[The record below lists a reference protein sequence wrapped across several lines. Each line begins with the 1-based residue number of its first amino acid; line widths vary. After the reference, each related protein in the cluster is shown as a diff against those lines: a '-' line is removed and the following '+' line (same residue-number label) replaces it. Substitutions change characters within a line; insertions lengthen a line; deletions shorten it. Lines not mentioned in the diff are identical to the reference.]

1 MEKRDLLRNI
11 PRVDE
16 MIDLVFK
23 ACSEDENI
31 CTIAGAL
38 SLENIRTHVR
48 EVIDKL
54 RQDILT
60 DTVTALPEKQDII
73 KTVLQKISLAFK
85 PSLQNVINATGI
97 VLHTNL
103 GRSPLPHYVADAVS
117 KVATGYSTLE
127 YSLADGGRGSR
138 HDHIESLICKIT
150 GAEAAMAVNNNAAA
164 VMLMLGALCKDKEV
178 VVSRGELVEI
188 GGSFRV
194 PEIMSMSGATLKEV
208 GTTNKTKP
216 NDYLGAVNENTAALL
231 KVHTSNFK
239 IIGFSESVEID
250 KLVELG
256 KQANL
261 PVLYDLGSGLLVR
274 PEKVNI
280 ADDMCVQD
288 CIKAGADV
296 VCFSGDK
303 LMGGPQAGIIAGK
316 KKYIDMMKK
325 HQFARVVRID
335 KLTIAALEATLR
347 LYLNEN
353 DAIKYV
359 PVLANLAADK
369 NTLKNNAKK
378 LLDMLPAKK
387 GFVASVKL
395 AETQV
400 GGGSAPGQLLPT
412 YVVAIESAKISA
424 SELEQKLRGYSTP
437 VITRVHENRVLI
449 DTRTLLGDEQFKI
462 VAQAFEDIF
471 A

>member
-1 MEKRDLLRNI
+1 MEKRELLRNI
-11 PRVDE
+11 PRVDDIIE
-16 MIDLVFK
+16 LTFK
-23 ACSEDENI
+23 AYEQNEELQSYI
-31 CTIAGAL
+31 GVL
-38 SLENIRTHVR
+38 SLENIRTYVR
-48 EVIDKL
+48 DVIDTL
-54 RQDILT
+54 RQDILA
-60 DTVTALPEKQDII
+60 DKVKELPSKDYIVNKI
-73 KTVLQKISLAFK
+73 LQKIMRVFT
-85 PSLQNVINATGI
+85 PSLRNVINATGI

-103 GRSPLPHYVADAVS
+103 GRSPLPQSVAKAVS
-117 KVATGYSTLE
+117 KIATGYSTLE
-127 YSLADGGRGSR
+127 YSVSDGGRGSR

-216 NDYLGAVNENTAALL
+216 SDYINAVNENTSALL

-250 KLVELG
+250 QLVEIG
-256 KQANL
+256 KKVNM
-261 PVLYDLGSGLLVR
+261 PVLYDLGSGLLVK

-280 ADDMCVQD
+280 ADALCVQD

-303 LMGGPQAGIIAGK
+303 LLGGPQAGIIAGK
-316 KKYIDMMKK
+316 KKYIEMMKK

-335 KLTIAALEATLR
+335 KLTIAALEATLK

-353 DAIKYV
+353 DAIQNI
-359 PVLANLAADK
+359 PVLKNLAADK
-369 NTLKNNAKK
+369 TTLKNDARK
-378 LLDMLPAKK
+378 LWEMLNGKK

-412 YVVAIESAKISA
+412 YVVAIEPAAMSAA
-424 SELEQKLRGYSTP
+424 ELEQKLRLYTTP
-437 VITRVHENRVLI
+437 IITRVHENRVLI
-449 DTRTLLGDEQFKI
+449 DTRTLVDDCQYQTI
-462 VAQAFEDIF
+462 AQAFDEIF
-471 A
+471 E

>member
-16 MIDLVFK
+16 IIDLTFK
-23 ACSEDENI
+23 TYEQDSEI
-31 CTIAGAL
+31 KAVIGPL

-48 EVIDKL
+48 DVIDTL
-54 RQDILT
+54 RQDILS
-60 DTVTALPEKQDII
+60 DKVVALPEKQEIVNKI
-73 KTVLQKISLAFK
+73 LQKILHVFT
-85 PSLQNVINATGI
+85 PSLRNVINATGI

-103 GRSPLPHYVADAVS
+103 GRSPLPQAVADVVS
-117 KVATGYSTLE
+117 KIATGYSTLE
-127 YSLADGGRGSR
+127 YSVADGGRGSR

-164 VMLMLGALCKDKEV
+164 VMLMLAALCKDKEV

-216 NDYLGAVNENTAALL
+216 TDYLNAVNENTSALL

-250 KLVELG
+250 KLVEIG
-256 KQANL
+256 KKANL

-280 ADDMCVQD
+280 ADDLCVQD

-316 KKYIDMMKK
+316 KKFIDMMKK

-335 KLTIAALEATLR
+335 KLTIAALEATLK

-353 DAIKYV
+353 DAIQNV
-359 PVLANLAADK
+359 PVLNNLAADK
-369 NTLKNNAKK
+369 NTLKNNARK
-378 LLDMLPAKK
+378 LWEMLSGKK
-387 GFVASVKL
+387 GFSASVKL

-412 YVVAIESAKISA
+412 YVVAIEPTAMSA
-424 SELEQKLRGYSTP
+424 SELEQKLRLFSTP
-437 VITRVHENRVLI
+437 IITRVNENRVLI
-449 DTRTLLGDEQFKI
+449 DTRTLVGDSQYQTI
-462 VAQAFEDIF
+462 AQAFDEIF
-471 A
+471 

>member
-1 MEKRDLLRNI
+1 MEKRELLRNI
-11 PRVDE
+11 PRVDDIIE
-16 MIDLVFK
+16 LTFK
-23 ACSEDENI
+23 AYEKSEEMQAYI
-31 CTIAGAL
+31 GAL
-38 SLENIRTHVR
+38 SLENIRTYVR
-48 EVIDKL
+48 DVIDTL
-54 RQDILT
+54 RQDILA
-60 DTVTALPEKQDII
+60 DKVTELPTKDEIANKI
-73 KTVLQKISLAFK
+73 LQKIMRVFT
-85 PSLQNVINATGI
+85 PSLRNVINATGI

-103 GRSPLPHYVADAVS
+103 GRSPLPQSVANAVS
-117 KVATGYSTLE
+117 KIATGYSTLE
-127 YSLADGGRGSR
+127 YSVPDGGRGSR

-216 NDYLGAVNENTAALL
+216 TDYINAVNENTSALL

-250 KLVELG
+250 QLVEIG
-256 KQANL
+256 KKVNM

-280 ADDMCVQD
+280 ADDLCVQD

-303 LMGGPQAGIIAGK
+303 LLGGPQAGIIAGK
-316 KKYIDMMKK
+316 KKYIEMMKK

-335 KLTIAALEATLR
+335 KLTIAALEATLK

-353 DAIKYV
+353 DAIQNI
-359 PVLANLAADK
+359 PVLKNLAADK
-369 NTLKNNAKK
+369 TTLKNDARK
-378 LLDMLPAKK
+378 LWEMLNGKK

-412 YVVAIESAKISA
+412 YVVAIEPTAVSAA
-424 SELEQKLRGYSTP
+424 ELEQKLRLYSTP
-437 VITRVHENRVLI
+437 IITRVHENRVLI
-449 DTRTLLGDEQFKI
+449 DTRTLVDDSQYQTI
-462 VAQAFEDIF
+462 AQAFDEIF

>member
-1 MEKRDLLRNI
+1 MEKHELLRNI

-16 MIDLVFK
+16 VIELTHK
-23 ACSEDENI
+23 AFLEEHGESVY
-31 CTIAGAL
+31 AGTL
-38 SLENIRTHVR
+38 SLENIRTYVR
-48 EVIDKL
+48 ETIDTL
-54 RQDILT
+54 RQDILSGK
-60 DTVTALPEKQDII
+60 VAKLPDKKEIVEK
-73 KTVLQKISLAFK
+73 TMCKIQRVYS
-85 PSLQNVINATGI
+85 PSLRNVINATGV

-103 GRSPLPHYVADAVS
+103 GRSPLPKNVTESIGKIAM
-117 KVATGYSTLE
+117 GYSTLE
-127 YSLADGGRGSR
+127 YSVADGGRGSR
-138 HDHIESLICKIT
+138 HDHIEALICKIT

-194 PEIMSMSGATLKEV
+194 PEIMAMSGAVLKEV

-216 NDYLGAVNENTAALL
+216 NDYANAINENTAALL

-250 KLVELG
+250 KLVEVG
-256 KQANL
+256 KKAKL
-261 PVLYDLGSGLLVR
+261 PVLYDLGSGLLVH

-316 KKYIDMMKK
+316 KKYIDLMKK

-335 KLTIAALEATLR
+335 KLTIAALEATLK

-353 DAIKYV
+353 DAIENIPILK
-359 PVLANLAADK
+359 NLAASK
-369 NTLKNNAKK
+369 TELKEKARK
-378 LLDMLPAKK
+378 LLDMLPQKD
-387 GFVASVKL
+387 GFTASVKL

-400 GGGSAPGQLLPT
+400 GGGSAPGQYLPT
-412 YVVAIESAKISA
+412 YVVVVSPKTISPA
-424 SELEQKLRGYSTP
+424 ELEYKLRMYTTP
-437 VITRVHENRVLI
+437 IITRVNDNKVLI
-449 DTRTLLGDEQFKI
+449 DTRTLVDESQYETI
-462 VAQAFEDIF
+462 AQAFEEIF
-471 A
+471 

>member
-1 MEKRDLLRNI
+1 MEKRELLRNI
-11 PRVDE
+11 PRVDD
-16 MIDLVFK
+16 IINLTFK
-23 ACSEDENI
+23 TYDQDNEIKTAI
-31 CTIAGAL
+31 GPL

-48 EVIDKL
+48 EVIDGL
-54 RQDILT
+54 RQDILA
-60 DTVTALPEKQDII
+60 DKVTVLPEKQEIADKI
-73 KTVLQKISLAFK
+73 LQKILHAFM
-85 PSLQNVINATGI
+85 PSLRNVINATGI

-103 GRSPLPHYVADAVS
+103 GRSPLPQAVADVVS
-117 KVATGYSTLE
+117 KIATGYSSLE
-127 YSLADGGRGSR
+127 YSVADGGRGSR
-138 HDHIESLICKIT
+138 HDHIESLICKVT

-164 VMLMLGALCKDKEV
+164 VMLMLAALCKDKEV

-216 NDYLGAVNENTAALL
+216 TDYLNAVNENTSALL

-250 KLVELG
+250 KLVEIG
-256 KQANL
+256 KKVDL

-280 ADDMCVQD
+280 ADDLCVQD

-303 LMGGPQAGIIAGK
+303 LMGGPQAGIIVGK

-335 KLTIAALEATLR
+335 KLTIAALEATLK

-353 DAIKYV
+353 DAIQNV
-359 PVLANLAADK
+359 PVLNNLAADK
-369 NTLKNNAKK
+369 NTLKNNARK
-378 LLDMLPAKK
+378 LWEMLSGKK
-387 GFVASVKL
+387 GFSASVKL

-412 YVVAIESAKISA
+412 YVVAIEPTAMSAA
-424 SELEQKLRGYSTP
+424 ELEQKLRLYTTP
-437 VITRVHENRVLI
+437 IITRVHENRVLI
-449 DTRTLLGDEQFKI
+449 DTRTLVDDSEYQTI
-462 VAQAFEDIF
+462 AQAFDEIF
-471 A
+471 K